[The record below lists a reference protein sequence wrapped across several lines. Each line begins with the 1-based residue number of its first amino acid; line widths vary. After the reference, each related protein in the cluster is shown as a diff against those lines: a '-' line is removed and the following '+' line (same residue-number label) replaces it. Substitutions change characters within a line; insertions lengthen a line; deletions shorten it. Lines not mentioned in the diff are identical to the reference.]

1 MESSSVSIPDVVN
14 KYKVVAVVGASKN
27 PEKDAHTVPAYLVSH
42 GFTVIP
48 INPSADTILGLKAYP
63 SLSSLP
69 DELAKSVEIVDVF
82 RPSGEL
88 TDVAS
93 QVAEMRRRVGRP
105 FVLWAQLGIE
115 NEAARD
121 ILTRAA
127 VGFVMDSCI
136 RTAHQA
142 YGRA

>member
-1 MESSSVSIPDVVN
+1 MSSSNVDISEVVN
-14 KYKVVAVVGASKN
+14 RYNVVAVVGASKN
-27 PEKDAHTVPAYLVSH
+27 PEKDAHTVPAYLKEH

-48 INPSADTILGLKAYP
+48 INPTADAVLGLKAYP

-69 DELAKSVEIVDVF
+69 GELARTVDIVDVF
-82 RPSGEL
+82 RPSEEL
-88 TDVAS
+88 ADIAS
-93 QVAEMRRRVGRP
+93 QTAEMKRVTGRP
-105 FVLWAQLGIE
+105 FVFWAQLGIQ

-136 RTAHQA
+136 RTAHQS
-142 YGRA
+142 YGKA